1 MHAPEQQAAPD
12 IRACALAA
20 VAATLPRHGPNTA
33 PAAELDFLARQHRRA
48 GGSEWPETLLALL
61 ADPDDH
67 DRPLVQIS
75 RALELSAHEILALAL
90 ALAVE
95 ADLLAGRALARVQA
109 SGRSPGAARPTLGL
123 VGALL
128 NPASPIGLA
137 SGPAVSSGLLLL
149 DGEGPLP
156 ERTLSLPPHLA
167 AALAGLDAMPA
178 GVWIDQGE
186 GLPLPEV
193 VCAEAARHAA
203 TLAGGEQTLVLRAGP
218 AEGRAVAAEIARH
231 LDRRPLFLES
241 ERLPA
246 GLAPLLLLR
255 GLLPVRIFDLAP
267 GERGTA
273 PPIPFYT
280 GPLVCIC
287 TVEGLIDSSRRA
299 GAAVTWNLPIPTP
312 AERAVLW
319 RQALGTDASASIAL
333 SHRHSA
339 ERIAELGRLARYQAS
354 LRGASQPTADDLAQ
368 ATRGTALG
376 LEALAQPLPDAIPD
390 AALVVPDELRD
401 GLELL
406 HLRCLARDGLTN
418 ELGVSARTRYTP
430 GVRALFSG
438 PSGTG
443 KSLAAGWLATRLG
456 LPLYRVDLASVTSKY
471 IGETEKN
478 LADLLARAERAGVVL
493 LFDEADA
500 LFGKRTDIKDS
511 HDRFANAQTNYLL
524 QRIETF
530 DGIAILTSNSRQRFD
545 SAFARRL
552 DALIEFP
559 LPDAQ
564 QRRALWEA
572 HLGAGHQLD
581 GDQLDRLALA
591 ADLAGGHIRNTALTA
606 AVLAQAA
613 RRPIS
618 YGDVLRGLAVEFTKL
633 GRQLPAGLWPSG
645 GAAT

>member
-1 MHAPEQQAAPD
+1 MHAPEQQTAPD

-20 VAATLPRHGPNTA
+20 VAATLPPRGPGA
-33 PAAELDFLARQHRRA
+33 PHAAELDFLARQHRRA
-48 GGSEWPETLLALL
+48 GGAEWPETLLALL
-61 ADPDDH
+61 ADPDGH

-75 RALELSAHEILALAL
+75 QTLALSAHEILALAL

-95 ADLLAGRALARVQA
+95 DDPLAGRALARVQT
-109 SGRSPGAARPTLGL
+109 SGKAPGPAHPTLGL

-128 NPASPIGLA
+128 GGASPIALA
-137 SGPAVSSGLLLL
+137 SGTAAGSGLLLL
-149 DGEGPLP
+149 GGEGALP

-167 AALAGLDAMPA
+167 AALAGLDVAPP
-178 GVWIDQGE
+178 GTWIDQGE
-186 GLPLPEV
+186 GLALPES
-193 VCAEAARHAA
+193 VCAEAVRHAA
-203 TLAGGEQTLVLRAGP
+203 TLAEGEQTLVLRAGP
-218 AEGRAVAAEIARH
+218 AEGRAVAGELARG
-231 LDRRPLFLES
+231 LGLRPLLLDGD
-241 ERLPA
+241 RLPA
-246 GLAPLLLLR
+246 GLGPLLLLR
-255 GLLPVRIFDLAP
+255 GLLPVRTFELTP

-273 PPIPFYT
+273 PSIPFYS
-280 GPLVCIC
+280 GPLICIC
-287 TVEGLIDSSRRA
+287 TAEGLIDSSRRA
-299 GAAVTWNLPIPTP
+299 GAAVSWTLPIPTL
-312 AERAVLW
+312 AERAALW
-319 RQALGTDASASIAL
+319 RHTLGPDADTGAAR

-339 ERIAELGRLARYQAS
+339 ERIAELGRLARYQAN
-354 LRGASQPTADDLAQ
+354 LRGASCPSAEDLRQ

-376 LEALAQPLPDAIPD
+376 LEALAQPLPDEIPES
-390 AALVVPDELRD
+390 ALVLPDELRAD
-401 GLELL
+401 LELL
-406 HLRCLARDGLTN
+406 YLRCLVRDGLPD
-418 ELGVSARTRYTP
+418 ELGLSARARYTP

-478 LADLLARAERAGVVL
+478 LADLLARAERAGVLL

-559 LPDAQ
+559 LPDTR

-572 HLGAGHQLD
+572 HLGSAHRLD
-581 GDQLDRLALA
+581 SDQLDRLALA
-591 ADLAGGHIRNTALTA
+591 ADLAGGHIRNSALTA
-606 AVLAQAA
+606 AVLAQAE
-613 RRPIS
+613 RRPIGYS
-618 YGDVLRGLAVEFTKL
+618 DVLRGLAVEFAKL

-645 GAAT
+645 GGGV